1 MARRFFWIFLLFFLL
16 PVATHA
22 AWWNWQPLAG
32 DWRRADWSSARLLP
46 VASLEPEATVHIFAA
61 RVGRWRG
68 IFAHHSWI
76 VVKERGADAYT
87 RFDVVGW
94 GSPVRVNHR
103 EADGRWYGNIPE
115 PVAEV
120 RGAAA
125 EAMIPRIRSA
135 VQSYAYVTPGTYLAW
150 PGPNSNS
157 FVQHVLAET
166 PELAQALPPT
176 AIGKD
181 FREDGLFAGLTPSR
195 TGVQASL
202 FGLAGLTLG
211 WVEGVEVNLLGLVA
225 GLDLRSPALKLPGW
239 GRIGLQASLQP

>member
-1 MARRFFWIFLLFFLL
+1 MRFTRRFLLLFSVLFLL

-22 AWWNWQPLAG
+22 AWWSWQPNAA
-32 DWRRADWSSARLLP
+32 DWRGADWSSAKLLP
-46 VASLEPEATVHIFAA
+46 AAAIEPEATVHVFAA

-68 IFAHHSWI
+68 VFAHHSWV
-76 VVKERGADAYT
+76 VVKERGASAYT

-94 GSPVRVNHR
+94 GTPIRVNHR
-103 EADGRWYGNIPE
+103 EADGRWFGNVPE
-115 PVAEV
+115 SVAEI
-120 RGAAA
+120 RGDVA
-125 EAMIPRIRSA
+125 ERLIPRIREA
-135 VQSYAYVTPGTYLAW
+135 VKSYSYVTPGTYLAW

-157 FVQHVLAET
+157 FVQHVLAEV

-202 FGLAGLTLG
+202 YGVAGVTLG

-225 GLDLRSPALKLPGW
+225 GLDLRRPALKLPGW
-239 GRIGLQASLQP
+239 GRLGV

>member
-1 MARRFFWIFLLFFLL
+1 MRFTRRFMLLFLLVFLL

-22 AWWNWQPLAG
+22 AWWLSQPNAD
-32 DWRRADWSSARLLP
+32 DWRGADWSSAKLLP
-46 VASLEPEATVHIFAA
+46 AAAIEPEATIHVFAA

-68 IFAHHSWI
+68 VFAHHSWV
-76 VVKERGADAYT
+76 VVKEKNASAYT

-94 GSPVRVNHR
+94 GTPVRVNHR
-103 EADGRWYGNIPE
+103 EADGRWYGNTPE
-115 PVAEV
+115 LVTEV

-125 EAMIPRIRSA
+125 EALIPRIRAA
-135 VQSYAYVTPGTYLAW
+135 VKSYAYVAPGTYLAW

-157 FVQHVLAET
+157 FVQHVMAEV

-181 FREDGLFAGLTPSR
+181 FRDGGLFAGLTPSR

-202 FGLAGLTLG
+202 YGLAGVTLG
-211 WVEGVEVNLLGLVA
+211 WVEGVEINLLGLVA
-225 GLDLRSPALKLPGW
+225 GLDLRHPAIKLPGW
-239 GRIGLQASLQP
+239 GRIGVS

>member
-1 MARRFFWIFLLFFLL
+1 MRTARRLSLVFVLLFLV

-22 AWWNWQPLAG
+22 AWWSMHGNAS
-32 DWRRADWSSARLLP
+32 DWRGADWSSARLLP
-46 VASLEPEATVHIFAA
+46 AAAIEPEATIHVFAA

-68 IFAHHSWI
+68 VFAHHSWV
-76 VVKERGADAYT
+76 VVKEKDASAYT

-94 GSPVRVNHR
+94 GTPVRVNHR
-103 EADGRWYGNIPE
+103 EADGRWFGNLPE
-115 PVAEV
+115 PVAEI
-120 RGAAA
+120 RGEAA
-125 EAMIPRIRSA
+125 ERMIPRIRAA
-135 VQSYAYVTPGTYLAW
+135 VRSYAYVSPGTYLAW

-157 FVQHVLAET
+157 FVQHVLAEV

-202 FGLAGLTLG
+202 YGLAGVTLG

-225 GLDLRSPALKLPGW
+225 GFDLRSPALKLPGW
-239 GRIGLQASLQP
+239 GRIGV